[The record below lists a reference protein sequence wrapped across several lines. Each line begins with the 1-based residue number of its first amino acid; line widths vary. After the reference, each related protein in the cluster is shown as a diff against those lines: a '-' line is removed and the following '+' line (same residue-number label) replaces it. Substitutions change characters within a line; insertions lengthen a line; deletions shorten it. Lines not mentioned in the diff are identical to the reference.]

1 MDWKSPPLL
10 TVIVAAIVPAL
21 WVIGFLLLIVT
32 DAATDNGAST
42 AFGFGGISLFIGAIF
57 LSIVMVPL
65 CIFLGIRLLRRG
77 SLRQGVAVLAL
88 QVVAVGFAIYAARL

>member
-42 AFGFGGISLFIGAIF
+42 AFGGIFLFIGAIF